1 MRHTSS
7 PTASAESQSSVSLC
21 TAWPCVSCGTD
32 IQLRA
37 GAENNNEDP
46 ADPHRISTS
55 IIVHRACSIPC
66 DPRSAVSPTSV
77 PSEASFKR
85 QLLYFITFLRRVHV
99 CVRPV
104 CVPVHPVFLNRY
116 RSGFRCV
123 RGEVWPLCHESRL
136 RTSVC
141 N

>member
-46 ADPHRISTS
+46 AQIL
-55 IIVHRACSIPC
+55 IVYRRRSSYIEHPC
-66 DPRSAVSPTSV
+66 DPRSHRRL
-77 PSEASFKR
+77 FR
-85 QLLYFITFLRRVHV
+85 LRRVLKGSCCTSSLFCGEYMCMSV
-99 CVRPV
+99 PCVSQ
-104 CVPVHPVFLNRY
+104 FT
-116 RSGFRCV
+116 RCF
-123 RGEVWPLCHESRL
+123 
-136 RTSVC
+136 
-141 N
+141 